1 MKKID
6 DLAWAIKYDKREEVL
21 KIIDNQLTEDPLYL
35 DRIQLGLEKLR
46 LALIDSTHSPFTDPD
61 VVTMLPVK
69 IQNYGVILDF
79 ILQNRQDLNN
89 VQKALKSQDAI
100 FAEANASAQ
109 QLSKLSMV
117 DFDSKGNVAE

>member
-109 QLSKLSMV
+109 QLSKLTMV